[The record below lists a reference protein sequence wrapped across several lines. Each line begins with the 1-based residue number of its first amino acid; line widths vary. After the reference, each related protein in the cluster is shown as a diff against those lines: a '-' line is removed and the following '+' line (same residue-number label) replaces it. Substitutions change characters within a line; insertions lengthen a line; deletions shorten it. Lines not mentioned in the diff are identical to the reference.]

1 MEICFSMHPPPHP
14 PAPPSLMVANNLE
27 NVLSLFC
34 LKENEFSSNFQCND
48 LKFLRVRAYMAVK
61 FKTAHLATR

>member
-1 MEICFSMHPPPHP
+1 MEICFSMHPPPP

-48 LKFLRVRAYMAVK
+48 LKFSRVTAYVAVK
-61 FKTAHLATR
+61 FKTAHLATG

>member
-1 MEICFSMHPPPHP
+1 MEICFSMPRPPPHP
-14 PAPPSLMVANNLE
+14 PPLSLMIANNLE

-48 LKFLRVRAYMAVK
+48 LKFLRVRAYVAVK
-61 FKTAHLATR
+61 FKTARLATG